1 MEHVTCSS
9 LNHHIGDVVDDSETA
24 VQTWTRV
31 AKGSLGRLG
40 IAKGDGR

>member
-1 MEHVTCSS
+1 MQLAESPHR
-9 LNHHIGDVVDDSETA
+9 DVVDDSETA